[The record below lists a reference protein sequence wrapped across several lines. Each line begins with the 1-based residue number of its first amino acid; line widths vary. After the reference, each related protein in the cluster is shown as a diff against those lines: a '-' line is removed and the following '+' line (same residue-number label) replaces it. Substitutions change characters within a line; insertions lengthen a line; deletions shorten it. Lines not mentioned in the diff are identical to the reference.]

1 MNCFKKVLCILLI
14 CLMALGTVA
23 CGGKTSEED
32 ETYTQMDLMK
42 ADLSQYVDVGQYKGI
57 EFEVDPVTV
66 SEGEID
72 AIMQELVDSKT
83 TYEQYETAVTNRA
96 AAAGD
101 YCEINFKGYLDGELF
116 EGGTADGVPILLG
129 ENNGFIDWFED
140 DLYGV
145 MPGNTVESTGKF
157 PDDYREEYAGRE
169 VTFSITLVSIKGHY
183 TIPKLTDAFV
193 AEETEYSSVVAY
205 RNAIHDAL
213 MKEAVDKAMLENY
226 NMMWQHILENATFI
240 ELPEQQVMYYYTS
253 NRSYYESVAAQYGYT
268 YEEYLEA
275 VGGTDADIMTAAEN
289 MVKEELVFYSIA
301 KLENASIDDT
311 EYAEGVAKY
320 AEAQGVTVEQLEE
333 SYTKEYIIDNLL
345 WDEVIYSLAAQN
357 TFTVK

>member
-1 MNCFKKVLCILLI
+1 MNYLKKVLSILLV
-14 CLMALGTVA
+14 CLMALGAVA
-23 CGGKTSEED
+23 CGDKTSEED
-32 ETYTQMDLMK
+32 EIYTLMDLMNT
-42 ADLSQYVDVGQYKGI
+42 DLSQYVTVGQYKGL
-57 EFEVDPVTV
+57 EFEVDPVMV
-66 SEGEID
+66 SGSEID
-72 AIMQELVDSKT
+72 AVVQELVDSKT

-96 AAAGD
+96 TVAGD

-116 EGGTADGVPILLG
+116 EGGTADGVSILLG

-157 PDDYREEYAGRE
+157 PDDYYEEYAGRE
-169 VTFSITLVSIKGHY
+169 VTFSITLISIKGHY
-183 TIPKLTDAFV
+183 TIPEVTDAFV
-193 AEETEYSSVVAY
+193 AENTEHKSVAAY
-205 RNAIHDAL
+205 RNAIRDSL
-213 MKEAVDKAMLENY
+213 MSKAVNDAMLKNY
-226 NMMWQHILENATFI
+226 DLMWQHILENATFT

-253 NRSYYESVAAQYGYT
+253 NRSYYESIAAQYGYT

-275 VGGTDADIMTAAEN
+275 VGGTDADVMTAAEN

-301 KLENASIDDT
+301 KLENATIDDA